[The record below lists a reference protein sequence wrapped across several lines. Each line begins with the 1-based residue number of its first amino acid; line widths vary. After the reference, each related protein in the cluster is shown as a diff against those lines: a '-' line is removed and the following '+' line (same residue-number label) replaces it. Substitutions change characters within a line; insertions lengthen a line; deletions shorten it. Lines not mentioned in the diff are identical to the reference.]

1 MLGLLLGCAEEDRR
15 GGEGQCFHSAA
26 ADRVCVGGR
35 WENGEIECG
44 DGEKSCFFFV
54 VGCRFCH
61 HDAHEVPH
69 DDADKLTR
77 KSAEHGQQVEKVCD
91 GSLLLDVVV
100 VVVVVV
106 KLC

>member
-1 MLGLLLGCAEEDRR
+1 MGER
-15 GGEGQCFHSAA
+15 GRSSAVME
-26 ADRVCVGGR
+26 RKVV
-35 WENGEIECG
+35 
-44 DGEKSCFFFV
+44 FVFV

-61 HDAHEVPH
+61 HDAHEAPH

-77 KSAEHGQQVEKVCD
+77 KSAEHGQQVEKLCD